1 MPTLAERLG
10 YGPDDRILIVNCDD
24 IGSSHACNVAA
35 ERSIRQ
41 GWATSATLMVPCP
54 WAKEA
59 VERFRDLDVGIHLTL
74 TAEYP
79 DYRWRAL
86 TGARSLHDNDGYMPF
101 TIEEV
106 FQNARLEEVEAECR
120 AQIDQAL
127 AWGVDVTHIDN
138 HMGALSYDPRF
149 ADIFLKV
156 AVAYDLPLRLGSA
169 AAERR
174 AGLFAREPATRAG
187 RLYPDYFVMQWGRPT
202 RDVLHDYLPSL
213 RPGVTEFCMHPVED
227 GPELQGYDKTQA
239 WIRTHDYG
247 CLMDAELR
255 AKIEGTGAKL
265 ISYRPLREAMRRSSL
280 APDRGRGTEGEGAAI
295 ERAVSE

>member
-1 MPTLAERLG
+1 MTSLAERLG
-10 YGPDDRILIVNCDD
+10 FSPDERILIVNCDD

-35 ERSIRQ
+35 ERAIRE
-41 GWATSATLMVPCP
+41 GWATSATMMVPCP

-59 VERFRDLDVGIHLTL
+59 VTRFKDLDVGVHLTL

-86 TGARSLHDNDGYMPF
+86 TGAKSLHDKDGYMPF
-101 TIEEV
+101 TIQEV
-106 FQNARLEEVEAECR
+106 FRNARLEDVEAECR

-149 ADIFLKV
+149 AAIFLKM
-156 AVAYDLPLRLGSA
+156 AVDYDLPLRLGSA
-169 AAERR
+169 SAEKR
-174 AGLFAREPATRAG
+174 AGFSPRASASEAN
-187 RLYPDYFVMQWGRPT
+187 RLYPDRFVMQWGRPT
-202 RDVLHDYLPSL
+202 REVLHEYLPAL

-247 CLMDAELR
+247 CLMDEELR
-255 AKIEGTGAKL
+255 GMIKKADAKM
-265 ISYRPLREAMRRSSL
+265 ISYRPLRDAMRKR
-280 APDRGRGTEGEGAAI
+280 
-295 ERAVSE
+295 